1 MSILFQLVTVLPLTL
16 TLFIIISFFC
26 FYINCSP
33 EQHADSVNIR
43 QYLRKYNWFY
53 YINVTTFHLAVIMM
67 ILFWQDRLPLYA
79 HLCVY
84 IFILMKGYPVM
95 TLITF
100 DPQSPLKNR
109 RQQKPSP
116 KFMFFYSWI
125 YYFSVSMIAF
135 SFFYMSLNP

>member
-1 MSILFQLVTVLPLTL
+1 MSILFQLVTVLPVTL

>member
-1 MSILFQLVTVLPLTL
+1 MSILFQLVTVLPVTL

-116 KFMFFYSWI
+116 KFIFFYSWI

>member
-1 MSILFQLVTVLPLTL
+1 MSILFQLVTVLPVTL

-100 DPQSPLKNR
+100 DPQSP
-109 RQQKPSP
+109 
-116 KFMFFYSWI
+116 
-125 YYFSVSMIAF
+125 
-135 SFFYMSLNP
+135 